1 MLFNAKLTA
10 TGYRL
15 KRGYK
20 TRTNM
25 EDKPRDIDH
34 LVFVVHGIGQKR
46 DTGKIIRN
54 TTWYKNNI
62 HSYAIYRVFYEET
75 NKLLKCVLQSLAT
88 LLDA

>member
-1 MLFNAKLTA
+1 LTA

-20 TRTNM
+20 IRTSM

-54 TTWYKNNI
+54 TTWYVKI
-62 HSYAIYRVFYEET
+62 ISILS
-75 NKLLKCVLQSLAT
+75 LLQYIIPHGV
-88 LLDA
+88 

>member
-1 MLFNAKLTA
+1 MIVISLCISNFAA

-20 TRTNM
+20 SRASM

-54 TTWYKNNI
+54 TTWYVYKNI
-62 HSYAIYRVFYEET
+62 IITFI
-75 NKLLKCVLQSLAT
+75 K
-88 LLDA
+88 

>member
-1 MLFNAKLTA
+1 LFFKFVA

-15 KRGYK
+15 KRSYK
-20 TRTNM
+20 TLASM

-54 TTWYKNNI
+54 TTWYKHNRI
-62 HSYAIYRVFYEET
+62 ICIKYITRYFLT
-75 NKLLKCVLQSLAT
+75 
-88 LLDA
+88 

>member
-1 MLFNAKLTA
+1 MRHLKYDYDLIDVSPLFSDTA

-20 TRTNM
+20 TSASM
-25 EDKPRDIDH
+25 ENKPRDIDH

-54 TTWYKNNI
+54 TTW
-62 HSYAIYRVFYEET
+62 
-75 NKLLKCVLQSLAT
+75 
-88 LLDA
+88 